1 MNERP
6 ALHSPEHTQ
15 HLLQDLVMTCTGLDD
30 FLQRLVEVASGALAE
45 DPGQVMVG
53 VTVLRQR
60 AKAAIT
66 GTCPAAHT
74 LTAIQY
80 RFGDGPAVQAAAGET
95 VEVADF
101 LRSAD
106 FPLYGTAA
114 LQRGIRSAL
123 GVPVPL
129 DGPTTA
135 VLTYYAR
142 EPRAFPEETVHRAEQ
157 FTASAATPLGL
168 TVRLAGLT
176 DKTEQLAAAMESRTT
191 IDLAAGVIMARRGCT
206 QDEAIGLLRAA
217 SSSRNMRLR
226 DLASNVLA
234 STVEAPVSTHF
245 D

>member
-1 MNERP
+1 M
-6 ALHSPEHTQ
+6 A
-15 HLLQDLVMTCTGLDD
+15 GLDD
-30 FLQRLVEVASGALAE
+30 FLQRLVEVASGALAV
-45 DPGQVMVG
+45 DTGYVMVG
-53 VTVLRQR
+53 VIVLRQR

-66 GTCPAAHT
+66 GTCPTAHT

-80 RFGDGPAVQAAAGET
+80 RFRDGPALQAADGRT
-95 VEVADF
+95 VEVEDF

-106 FPLYGTAA
+106 FPLYGAAA
-114 LQRGIRSAL
+114 LQRGVRSAL

-129 DGPTTA
+129 DGPETA

-142 EPRAFPEETVHRAEQ
+142 EPGAFPEEAVHRAER
-157 FTASAATPLGL
+157 FTAAAATPLGL

-176 DKTEQLAAAMESRTT
+176 DRIEQLAAAMESRTT
-191 IDLAAGVIMARRGCT
+191 IDLAAGVIMGRRGCT

-217 SSSRNMRLR
+217 SSARNMRLR
-226 DLASNVLA
+226 DLASNLLA